1 MTSTA
6 ATDRSRWRAPAL
18 GPPRILDLPG
28 GRRLAYHDV
37 GSGPPIVFIH
47 GLLVNANL
55 WRKLVPSLAGQFR
68 CIALD
73 LPLGAHNLPLPAGTA
88 NSPPD
93 VVAMVADAIEALDL
107 DDVTLVGSDTGG
119 AFCQMLVTPS
129 DRSRPSQL
137 LPASR
142 PERIGRLVLLSCDYR
157 DNFPPRIFS
166 YLKVA
171 AAVPGLMWA
180 LLQPL
185 RLRAARRSPL
195 AFGWL
200 TKRPIDRDAED
211 SYLLP
216 AIRDAAV
223 RRDARAVTNG
233 SDTAQTNAAAD
244 RLGEFDRPALIA
256 WSADDRVFPL
266 ADARSL
272 AADLPNARLELVED
286 AYTFSMED
294 NPDQL
299 ARLIADF
306 VQEPA

>member
-6 ATDRSRWRAPAL
+6 ADHSRWRSPAL

-37 GSGPPIVFIH
+37 GSGPPIVFVH

-55 WRKLVPSLAGQFR
+55 WRKLVERLSGKAR
-68 CIALD
+68 CVVLD
-73 LPLGAHNLPLPAGTA
+73 LPLGAHDLPLPSGTEHG
-88 NSPPD
+88 PPM
-93 VVAMVADAIEALDL
+93 VADMVADALETLDL

-119 AFCQMLVTPS
+119 AICQIVVT
-129 DRSRPSQL
+129 
-137 LPASR
+137 SR
-142 PERIGRLVLLSCDYR
+142 PERIGRLVLASCDYR
-157 DNFPPRIFS
+157 DNFPPKLFS
-166 YLKVA
+166 YLKPA

-185 RLRAARRSPL
+185 RLRLARRSPI

-200 TKRPIDRDAED
+200 TKRPIDRAAED

-216 AIRDAAV
+216 AIRDASV
-223 RRDARAVTNG
+223 RDDARAFIRA
-233 SDTAQTNAAAD
+233 SDVAQTNAAAD
-244 RLGEFDRPALIA
+244 RLGDFTRPALIA

-266 ADARSL
+266 ADAHSL
-272 AADLPNARLELVED
+272 AADLPNSSLALVED

-299 ARLIADF
+299 ATLIADF
-306 VQEPA
+306 VHEAPSGS

>member
-1 MTSTA
+1 MSSTA
-6 ATDRSRWRAPAL
+6 NDRARWRAPAL

-37 GSGPPIVFIH
+37 GSGPPIVFVH

-55 WRKLVPSLAGQFR
+55 WRKLVERLASDAGGPGFR

-73 LPLGAHNLPLPAGTA
+73 LPLGAHNLPLPAGTPNA
-88 NSPPD
+88 PPD
-93 VVAMVADAIEALDL
+93 VVATIADAIEALGL
-107 DDVTLVGSDTGG
+107 EEVTLVGSDTGG
-119 AFCQMLVTPS
+119 AFCQMLVT
-129 DRSRPSQL
+129 
-137 LPASR
+137 AR

-157 DNFPPRIFS
+157 DNFPPKLFA
-166 YLKVA
+166 YLKLT

-185 RLRAARRSPL
+185 RLRAARRSPF

-244 RLGEFDRPALIA
+244 RLAELDRPALVA

-266 ADARSL
+266 ADAHSL
-272 AADLPNARLELVED
+272 AADLPNSRLELVED

-294 NPDQL
+294 NPDRL
-299 ARLIADF
+299 ATLIADF